1 MPYPNPISS
10 PYAEFKAMVHLSL
23 TKKQFQ
29 FLHSVF
35 NNYEWFSDDEAKLY
49 YEVEADLYKANPYL
63 CPPDRLTHL

>member
-1 MPYPNPISS
+1 MTYPNSISS
-10 PYAEFKAMVHLSL
+10 PYVEFKAMVHLSL

-49 YEVEADLYKANPYL
+49 YEVEAQLYKANPYVN
-63 CPPDRLTHL
+63 CPDRLTDL

>member
-1 MPYPNPISS
+1 MTYPNPISS

-35 NNYEWFSDDEAKLY
+35 NNYEWFNDDEAKLY
-49 YEVEADLYKANPYL
+49 YEVEAQYDALGIVNKCNKLPQ
-63 CPPDRLTHL
+63 